1 MAYTKPT
8 LTEISQKL
16 IADGVREVNL
26 GQTDKSKLIDSSI
39 KNNAYTGILVANAG
53 AIYELHNAV
62 EHQAKEMFISTAF
75 ETLEDKGATFGYK
88 RKQSSKA
95 YGYAIFTGNVGAN
108 IPLNLLLESADGY
121 QFRTL
126 ESNDVNTQNINISS
140 ITRSGF
146 IAKIVTASEHNLA
159 SGMVASIFGAN
170 QTDYNVSNSTV
181 NVLDATSFTIT
192 LDTTPVSP
200 ATGTMKMQSTY
211 AKIKIEAIDTGSSSN
226 LANTSILSTLQT
238 IIGLQ
243 STVFIEYNGIQSG
256 TDLEDIEVYRA
267 RLITSIQSNLPRTS
281 AGGLKNFILGNVSG
295 ITRVWIFPC
304 TPSLGSVT
312 ILFLRDGDTNPI
324 PTTLQANDLKNFLL
338 LEENGCFVSNVEA
351 SQVIVSPPTPVYIDI
366 TFTSLTP
373 NTSAMQTAIT
383 QNIELFFANNTD
395 LGQDVSLGI
404 LLNMIRGTVD
414 ANGKTPVFS
423 ISQASDI
430 LIDANEI
437 AIKRNIVFPS

>member
-8 LTEISQKL
+8 LAEIAQKL
-16 IADGVREVNL
+16 VADGIREVNL

-39 KNNAYTGILVANAG
+39 KNNAYTAILSATAG

-62 EHQAKEMFISTAF
+62 EYQAKEMFITTAVD
-75 ETLEDKGATFGYK
+75 TLEDKFTAFGYP

-95 YGYAIFTGNVGAN
+95 YGYAIFTGNVGSN

-121 QFRTL
+121 QYRTL
-126 ESNDVNTQNINISS
+126 ESNDVNTQTINILS

-146 IAKIVTASEHNLA
+146 VARIVTASEHNLA

-170 QTDYNVSNSTV
+170 QADYNVTSATV

-200 ATGTMKMQSTY
+200 ATGTMTMQSTY
-211 AKIKIEAIDTGSSSN
+211 AKIQIQAVDTGSASN
-226 LANTSILSTLQT
+226 LANTSMLSTLQT

-243 STVFIEYNGIQSG
+243 SSVFIDYNGIQSG

-267 RLITSIQSNLPRTS
+267 RATASIQSKLPRNS
-281 AGGLKNFILGNVSG
+281 VGGIKNFILGNVSG
-295 ITRVWIFPC
+295 ITRVWVFSC
-304 TPSLGSVT
+304 TPILGSTT
-312 ILFLRDGDTNPI
+312 IVFVRDGDTNPI
-324 PTTLQANDLKNFLL
+324 PTSLQANDLKNFLL
-338 LEENGCFVSNVEA
+338 LEESGCFVSNVEA
-351 SQVIVSPPTPVYIDI
+351 SQVIVNPPTPVYVDI

-373 NTSAMQTAIT
+373 NDSGMRTAIT
-383 QNIELFFANNTD
+383 QNIELFFADNTD

-430 LIDANEI
+430 VIEATEI